1 MIKFIGDYTI
11 TIDEIHE
18 MLGNIKALIYTRVS
32 TVDQVDKFSLSSQVD
47 QCVSFAFEQFGYLEN
62 ELVILVEEGESGD
75 DPNRPALNNGL
86 LLLEKGVGKKL
97 IVLHPDR
104 LSRSLSLQTRVSE
117 KIWGLGCDIEFVQF
131 ELDPN
136 NPESV
141 LMYNIQ
147 GSIAQYNKAK
157 ILANSKRGRLKKIQ
171 SNQMMGIRRIYGYSY
186 DKTHDILAINE
197 EEEKAINKMVDY
209 LLNQELSISE
219 IAKKLS
225 EEYVKAPLGNVWYQ
239 STISKI
245 LKNETYTGNFYYG
258 KTESKQV
265 NGKKTKVDKPREEW
279 MKIEI
284 PAIIDQ
290 STFDRIQEK
299 IRKLTKTKTGRPS
312 KENGLIRGVARCGRC
327 GSAVSINNISKLKD
341 KTLRYYGCNRKAK
354 KGYKVGSGEV
364 SHKLC
369 KGKTW
374 RADIVDR
381 FVWQWLCDKL
391 QFPEKIFA
399 EIVESQSDNKKI
411 QELELKK
418 ERFELLL
425 NEKNLMYDKF
435 LDLYASGIIKTK
447 EALEQKI
454 NPIQNQIDEV
464 NNDLLNVREKLNA
477 IQAGYDELE
486 TIKQQIKKW
495 SFLIN
500 NQVLEFSDQKRFTQM
515 VIRKVVLHDDNT
527 IEIHTPWA
535 SFNGEYG
542 LGK

>member
-1 MIKFIGDYTI
+1 MIKFVGDCTI
-11 TIDEIHE
+11 TIDETFDL
-18 MLGNIKALIYTRVS
+18 LGKIKALIYARVS
-32 TVDQVDKFSLSSQVD
+32 TADQVDKFSLSSQVD
-47 QCVSFAFEQFGYLEN
+47 QCAAFAFEQFGYSEN
-62 ELVILVEEGESGD
+62 ELAILVEEGESGD
-75 DPNRPALNNGL
+75 DPNRPALNNAL

-157 ILANSKRGRLKKIQ
+157 ILANSKRGRLKKVQ
-171 SNQMMGIRRIYGYSY
+171 SNQMMGIRRIYGYDY
-186 DKTHDILAINE
+186 DKTHDILIINE
-197 EEEKAINKMVDY
+197 EEEKAIHKMVDY

-219 IAKKLS
+219 IAKRLS

-239 STISKI
+239 STISKM

-258 KTESKQV
+258 KTEQKKV
-265 NGKKTKVDKPREEW
+265 NGKRGKLNKPREEW
-279 MKIEI
+279 MKIEV

-290 STFDRIQEK
+290 PTFDRIQEK

-312 KENGLIRGVARCGRC
+312 KENGLIRGIARCGRC
-327 GSAVSINNISKLKD
+327 GGAVSINSTSKLKD
-341 KTLRYYGCNRKAK
+341 KTLKYYGCNRKAK
-354 KGYKVGSGEV
+354 KGYQVGSGEV
-364 SHKLC
+364 SHHIC
-369 KGKTW
+369 KGRNW
-374 RADIVDR
+374 RVDIVDMY
-381 FVWQWLCDKL
+381 VWQWLCDKL
-391 QFPEKIFA
+391 KFPDEIFA
-399 EIVESQSDNKKI
+399 EIVVNQSDNKKI
-411 QELELKK
+411 KELELKK
-418 ERFELLL
+418 ERFERLLD
-425 NEKNLMYDKF
+425 EKNIMCDKF
-435 LDLYASGIIKTK
+435 IDLYASGIIQTK

-454 NPIQNQIDEV
+454 KPVRDQIDEV
-464 NNDLLNVREKLNA
+464 NSELERINEKLNT

-515 VIRKVVLHDDNT
+515 IIRKIVLHDDNT
-527 IEIHTPWA
+527 IEIHTPWT

-542 LGK
+542 VGK